1 MRSCCGKWGSSPDR
15 VTIETLIGDYG
26 LAAIF
31 LGAGIEGETMV
42 LAGGLFAHEGML
54 SLPGAM
60 VAAAAGSFLADQ
72 CFFAAGRRFRE
83 HRWVQR
89 AQGKPAFA
97 KALDTLERYPIGFI
111 FAFRFLYGLRTVSP
125 IAIGTSHVPTRTFL
139 WINALAAL
147 VWAVLFTGLGYVFGT
162 GIAELL
168 GRYRPHGRQWLWV
181 ALAAVALGLVFGA
194 FRWWRGGK
202 A

>member
-1 MRSCCGKWGSSPDR
+1 MAAGTRR
-15 VTIETLIGDYG
+15 LTIEALIARYG

-31 LGAGIEGETMV
+31 LGAGIEGETSV

-54 SLPGAM
+54 SLPGALI
-60 VAAAAGSFLADQ
+60 AAATGSFVADQ
-72 CFFAAGRRFRE
+72 AFFAAGRRFRN

-89 AQGKPAFA
+89 AQAKPAFA
-97 KALDTLERYPIGFI
+97 KALDTLERHPIGFI

-139 WINALAAL
+139 WINALAAAI
-147 VWAVLFTGLGYVFGT
+147 WAALFTGLGYVFGT
-162 GIAELL
+162 GLAELL

-181 ALAAVALGLVFGA
+181 ALAAVVLGLVFGA
-194 FRWWRGGK
+194 VRWWRRREG
-202 A
+202 

>member
-1 MRSCCGKWGSSPDR
+1 MAIGNRR
-15 VTIETLIGDYG
+15 LTIEALIARYG

-31 LGAGIEGETMV
+31 LGAGIEGETSV

-54 SLPGAM
+54 SLPG
-60 VAAAAGSFLADQ
+60 VLIAAATGSFVADQ
-72 CFFAAGRRFRE
+72 AFFAAGRRFRD
-83 HRWVQR
+83 HRWVRR
-89 AQGKPAFA
+89 AQDKPAFA
-97 KALDTLERYPIGFI
+97 RALDTLERHPIGFI

-139 WINALAAL
+139 WINALAAII
-147 VWAVLFTGLGYVFGT
+147 WAALFTGLGYVFGT

-181 ALAAVALGLVFGA
+181 ALAAVILGLAFGT
-194 FRWWRGGK
+194 FRWWRGRK

>member
-1 MRSCCGKWGSSPDR
+1 MS
-15 VTIETLIGDYG
+15 IETLIGQYG
-26 LAAIF
+26 LAAVF

-42 LAGGLFAHEGML
+42 LAGGLFAHEGMI

-60 VAAAAGSFLADQ
+60 IAAAAGSFVADQ
-72 CFFAAGRRFRE
+72 GFFAAGRRFRS

-97 KALDTLERYPIGFI
+97 KALDTLERHPISFI

-139 WINALAAL
+139 WINAVAAA
-147 VWAVLFTGLGYVFGT
+147 VWGALFTALGYVFGT

-181 ALAAVALGLVFGA
+181 AGAAVALGLAFGA
-194 FRWWRGGK
+194 FRWWRRR
-202 A
+202 AA

>member
-1 MRSCCGKWGSSPDR
+1 MAIGNRR
-15 VTIETLIGDYG
+15 LTIEALIARYG

-31 LGAGIEGETMV
+31 LGAGIEGETSV

-54 SLPGAM
+54 SLPG
-60 VAAAAGSFLADQ
+60 VLIAAATGSFVADQ
-72 CFFAAGRRFRE
+72 AFFAAGRRFRD
-83 HRWVQR
+83 HRWVRR
-89 AQGKPAFA
+89 AQDKPAFA
-97 KALDTLERYPIGFI
+97 RALDTLERHPIGFI

-139 WINALAAL
+139 WINALAASI
-147 VWAVLFTGLGYVFGT
+147 WAALFTGLGYVFGT

-181 ALAAVALGLVFGA
+181 ALAAVILGLAFGT
-194 FRWWRGGK
+194 FRWWRGRK

>member
-1 MRSCCGKWGSSPDR
+1 M
-15 VTIETLIGDYG
+15 TIEALIGDYG
-26 LAAIF
+26 LAAVF

-54 SLPGAM
+54 SLPGAAI
-60 VAAAAGSFLADQ
+60 AAAAGSFVADQ
-72 CFFAAGRRFRE
+72 CFFAAGRRFRD
-83 HRWVQR
+83 HRWVRR
-89 AQGKPAFA
+89 AQAKPAFA
-97 KALDTLERYPIGFI
+97 RALDTLERYPVGFI

-139 WINALAAL
+139 WINAVAAML
-147 VWAVLFTGLGYVFGT
+147 WGALFTGLGYVFGT

-181 ALAAVALGLVFGA
+181 AGAAVLLGFAFGA
-194 FRWWRGGK
+194 IRWWRRRDG
-202 A
+202 